1 MGQSSKEAEMSKAI
15 KLAEAAE
22 MIRSSN
28 GAIFGVDFVKRT
40 TGEVRKMTARLG
52 VKKHLKGG
60 EAAYDAAAK
69 DLIFVYDV
77 AAKGYRSIALDAIKA
92 IRFGGEKY
100 EVEA

>member
-22 MIRSSN
+22 MIRNSN

-69 DLIFVYDV
+69 DLIFVYDITKK
-77 AAKGYRSIALDAIKA
+77 AYRSVALDAITA
-92 IRFGGEKY
+92 VRFGGEVY
-100 EVEA
+100 EVK

>member
-92 IRFGGEKY
+92 VRFGGEKY
-100 EVEA
+100 QVEA

>member
-1 MGQSSKEAEMSKAI
+1 MSKAI

-22 MIRSSN
+22 MIRNSN
-28 GAIFGVDFVKRT
+28 GTIFGVDFVKRT

-69 DLIFVYDV
+69 DLIFVYDITKK
-77 AAKGYRSIALDAIKA
+77 AYRSVALDAITA
-92 IRFGGEKY
+92 VRFGGEVY
-100 EVEA
+100 EVK

>member
-1 MGQSSKEAEMSKAI
+1 MGKAI

-22 MIRSSN
+22 MIRNSN

-69 DLIFVYDV
+69 NLIFVYDI
-77 AAKGYRSIALDAIKA
+77 AAKGYRTIALDAIKA
-92 IRFGGEKY
+92 VRFGGEQY
-100 EVEA
+100 EVEEAR

>member
-1 MGQSSKEAEMSKAI
+1 MSKAI

-60 EAAYDAAAK
+60 DAAYDAAAK
-69 DLIFVYDV
+69 DLIFVYDITKK
-77 AAKGYRSIALDAIKA
+77 AYRSVALDAITA
-92 IRFGGEKY
+92 VRFGGEVY
-100 EVEA
+100 EVK

>member
-1 MGQSSKEAEMSKAI
+1 MSKAI

-69 DLIFVYDV
+69 DLIFVYDITKK
-77 AAKGYRSIALDAIKA
+77 AYRSVALDEITAV
-92 IRFGGEKY
+92 RFGGEVY
-100 EVEA
+100 EVK

>member
-22 MIRSSN
+22 MIRNSN

-92 IRFGGEKY
+92 VRFGGEKY

>member
-92 IRFGGEKY
+92 VRFGGEKY

>member
-1 MGQSSKEAEMSKAI
+1 MAKQI
-15 KLAEAAE
+15 KMAEAAE
-22 MIRSSN
+22 MIRNTN

-60 EAAYDAAAK
+60 VAAYDAAAK
-69 DLIFVYDV
+69 DLIFVYDIT
-77 AAKGYRSIALDAIKA
+77 AEGYRTIALDAIKA
-92 IRFGGEKY
+92 VRFGGEQY

>member
-1 MGQSSKEAEMSKAI
+1 MSKAI
-15 KLAEAAE
+15 KMAEAAE
-22 MIRSSN
+22 MIRTSN

-69 DLIFVYDV
+69 DLIFVYDIT
-77 AAKGYRSIALDAIKA
+77 AEGYRTIALDAITGLR
-92 IRFGGEKY
+92 IGGEKY
-100 EVEA
+100 EVEG